1 MTGFKMALVVG
12 LFLFSTFANAKDIY
26 VDPSAKSGGDGSP
39 ARPFND
45 LQKIL
50 NSGNVAGGDRVV
62 LKPGHYG
69 RLTLNKKNNQ
79 SAVILISEQKHR
91 AVFSKIDIRD
101 SDYWTLD
108 GVKVLLDAHTPPKS
122 RNLVDVETGSNNVI
136 VRNSLI
142 LSAENTSDWGVE
154 AWNTKVKSGI
164 FSRGEGV
171 EYSGNVIRNVNF
183 GITAMGHNSIVKSN
197 LIEDFA
203 GDGLRGLGNDSL
215 FEKNVV
221 KNCHSVSKNHDDGF
235 QSWSM
240 NSNWKV
246 GVSVVKNVV
255 LRGNLFLA
263 NETPKNSPNCKMQ
276 GIGMFDG
283 MFENWIIEN
292 NIVVVDHWHGLTVT
306 GAKNV
311 RITNNTVFDP
321 TGRKP
326 GPAWIRVEDHKN
338 GKKSKG
344 NLVANNLANSFQF
357 PDGGVL
363 QLQNQ
368 IIRNPHSLFVDPD
381 NHDYRLKP
389 GARAID
395 AGMDGVGPKVDF
407 YGNPRPSGEKTDV
420 GATEF
425 VK

>member
-1 MTGFKMALVVG
+1 MTGFKVALVVG

-26 VDPSAKSGGDGSP
+26 VDPSATSGGDGSQ
-39 ARPFND
+39 AHPFND
-45 LQKIL
+45 LK
-50 NSGNVAGGDRVV
+50 RVV
-62 LKPGHYG
+62 KSGSIMDG
-69 RLTLNKKNNQ
+69 RLYLAPGNYGNLVISKKVPSQ
-79 SAVILISEQKHR
+79 GVEIISIQKHQ
-91 AVFSKIDIRD
+91 AVFSSIKILSSKNWKI
-101 SDYWTLD
+101 D
-108 GVKVLLDAHTPPKS
+108 GVKVRYDSETPKKVKYLVEVGYNS
-122 RNLVDVETGSNNVI
+122 RNITVQNVLVTS
-136 VRNSLI
+136 S
-142 LSAENTSDWGVE
+142 ENIE
-154 AWNTKVKSGI
+154 AWNKSDWNNKTKSGI
-164 FSRGEGV
+164 GSYAPGV
-171 EYSGNVIRNVNF
+171 KILDNIVENIDFGILALGQNSVVSGN
-183 GITAMGHNSIVKSN
+183 
-197 LIEDFA
+197 LINHFS
-203 GDGLRGLGNDSL
+203 GDGLRGLGDNSL

-221 KNCHSVSKNHDDGF
+221 KNCHAVNDNHDDGF
-235 QSWSM
+235 QSWSLGDDLK
-240 NSNWKV
+240 SGG
-246 GVSVVKNVV
+246 GVIRNVS
-255 LRGNLFLA
+255 LRDNLFIG
-263 NETPKNSPNCKMQ
+263 NETEDNSPKCYMQ
-276 GIGMFDG
+276 GIGLYDG
-283 MFENWIIEN
+283 MYEGWEISN
-292 NIVVVDHWHGLTVT
+292 NIVVVDHWHGIIVA

-338 GKKSKG
+338 GKKSTG

-368 IIRNPHSLFVDPD
+368 IIRNPHLLFVDPD

-420 GATEF
+420 GAAEF